1 MYITPDIFALR
12 EPQIY
17 TLRINLYYFY
27 KFYLQIV
34 YIIVKSIKKYP
45 KIPVFL
51 LTIEFVCCYNLIVRD
66 NQLSYQGRREDTAH
80 VSTHF

>member
-34 YIIVKSIKKYP
+34 YIIVKKHQKAFKNALFY
-45 KIPVFL
+45 F
-51 LTIEFVCCYNLIVRD
+51 D
-66 NQLSYQGRREDTAH
+66 N
-80 VSTHF
+80 

>member
-17 TLRINLYYFY
+17 TLRINLYYFH

-34 YIIVKSIKKYP
+34 YIIVKKHQ
-45 KIPVFL
+45 KISKNTF
-51 LTIEFVCCYNLIVRD
+51 FHFD
-66 NQLSYQGRREDTAH
+66 N
-80 VSTHF
+80 

>member
-17 TLRINLYYFY
+17 ILRINLYYFY

-34 YIIVKSIKKYP
+34 YIIVKKHQ
-45 KIPVFL
+45 KISKNAL
-51 LTIEFVCCYNLIVRD
+51 LHFD
-66 NQLSYQGRREDTAH
+66 N
-80 VSTHF
+80 